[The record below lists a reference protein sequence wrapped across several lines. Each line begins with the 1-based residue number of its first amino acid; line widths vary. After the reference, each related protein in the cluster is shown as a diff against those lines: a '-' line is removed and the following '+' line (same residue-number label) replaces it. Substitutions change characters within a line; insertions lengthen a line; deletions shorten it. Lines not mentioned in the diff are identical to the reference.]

1 MEVEKLI
8 ADYAAGRT
16 TLITRIL
23 FILAGASALFT
34 FKGASIDA
42 EGFSDVAQAS
52 VFALAGGAAIYGF
65 WYVILKV
72 IPSLETH
79 FSRMLAYT
87 LSIPFLILIV
97 CLSGFLNVAGLA
109 GEEALEVHI
118 AEYINDA
125 ERRVDDAFQGAMIVS
140 GVSADIRSEIAR
152 YEQAAASE
160 LNSGAYSGSGGPGAV
175 VNALNAVRG
184 RFITLGHEAD
194 EYISQAEALGDK
206 ARSRLEKIRKIA
218 SSDKALHI
226 RTRDIARESDA
237 LRADLAR
244 LDVSHFAEA
253 LGRMLS
259 ALPREVDLQ
268 ASFSAN
274 PAVARRQHAALDKV
288 REDIEFSAG
297 KMSGFLQGPSASPT
311 IRVEGFERISA
322 IKAVLVY
329 WDNFLPYWAGGIA
342 LDLFPMAIVIF
353 LSIAISSKTAHELA
367 IIRVLNRPV
376 GDVLDLKI
384 IEDAVR
390 QSRADPRAID
400 SLREHVLGLEHHTRQ
415 GAAPTKPGRDQ

>member
-1 MEVEKLI
+1 MEKLI
-8 ADYAAGRT
+8 ADYVAGRT
-16 TLITRIL
+16 ALITRLL
-23 FILAGASALFT
+23 FIIAASSALFT

-52 VFALAGGAAIYGF
+52 VFAIAGGAAIFGF
-65 WYVILKV
+65 WHVILKV
-72 IPSLETH
+72 IPRLSTPG
-79 FSRMLAYT
+79 SRTLAYL
-87 LSIPFLILIV
+87 LSIPFLLLIV

-118 AEYINDA
+118 AEYINSA
-125 ERRVDDAFQGAMIVS
+125 ERRVDEAFQSAMIVS
-140 GVSADIRSEIAR
+140 GVSADIRSEVSR
-152 YEQAAASE
+152 YEYAAASE

-175 VNALNAVRG
+175 VNALNAIRG
-184 RFITLGHEAD
+184 RFITLSHEAD
-194 EYISQAEALGDK
+194 EYLSQAESLGEK
-206 ARSRLEKIRKIA
+206 ARARLEKIRKIA

-226 RTRDIARESDA
+226 RTRDISRESDA

-244 LDVSHFAEA
+244 MDVSNFAEA
-253 LGRMLS
+253 LERMLS

-274 PAVARRQHAALDKV
+274 PTVAQRQRAALDKV
-288 REDIEFSAG
+288 REDIDFSG
-297 KMSGFLQGPSASPT
+297 RKMSGFLQGASASPT

-322 IKAVLVY
+322 VKAVLVY

-353 LSIAISSKTAHELA
+353 LSIAISSRTSHDLA
-367 IIRVLNRPV
+367 LIRIMNRRV
-376 GDVLDLKI
+376 GDVLDLKV

-390 QSRADPRAID
+390 QSRSEPRTID
-400 SLREHVLGLEHHTRQ
+400 SLREHMLGLEHHANKST
-415 GAAPTKPGRDQ
+415 ASSE

>member
-1 MEVEKLI
+1 MEKLI
-8 ADYAAGRT
+8 ADYVAGRT
-16 TLITRIL
+16 ALITRLL
-23 FILAGASALFT
+23 FIIAASSALFT

-52 VFALAGGAAIYGF
+52 VFAIAGGAAIFGF
-65 WYVILKV
+65 WHVILKI
-72 IPSLETH
+72 IPRLSTPG
-79 FSRMLAYT
+79 SRTLAYS
-87 LSIPFLILIV
+87 LSIPFLLLIV

-118 AEYINDA
+118 AEYINSA
-125 ERRVDDAFQGAMIVS
+125 ERRVDEAFQSAMIVS
-140 GVSADIRSEIAR
+140 GVSADIRSEVSR
-152 YEQAAASE
+152 YEYAAASE

-175 VNALNAVRG
+175 VNALNAIRG
-184 RFITLGHEAD
+184 RFITLSHEAD
-194 EYISQAEALGDK
+194 EYLSQAESLGEK
-206 ARSRLEKIRKIA
+206 ARARLEKIRKIA

-226 RTRDIARESDA
+226 RTRDISRESDA

-244 LDVSHFAEA
+244 MDVSNFAEA
-253 LGRMLS
+253 LERMLS

-274 PAVARRQHAALDKV
+274 PAVAQRQRAALDKV
-288 REDIEFSAG
+288 REDIEFSAR
-297 KMSGFLQGPSASPT
+297 KMNGFLQGPSASPT

-353 LSIAISSKTAHELA
+353 LSIAISSKTSHELS
-367 IIRVLNRPV
+367 IIRMMNRRFS
-376 GDVLDLKI
+376 DVFDIKI
-384 IEDAVR
+384 IERAMRYSRNDLDTIHSIYNQLLGIEHRKPENDASGHEGEE
-390 QSRADPRAID
+390 Q
-400 SLREHVLGLEHHTRQ
+400 
-415 GAAPTKPGRDQ
+415 